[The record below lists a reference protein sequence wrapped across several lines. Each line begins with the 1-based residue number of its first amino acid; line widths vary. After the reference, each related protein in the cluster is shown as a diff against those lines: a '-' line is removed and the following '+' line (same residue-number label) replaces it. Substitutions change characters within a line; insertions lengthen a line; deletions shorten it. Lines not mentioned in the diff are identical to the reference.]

1 MVCDL
6 INRVEDGLMRL
17 ETNGSPFLDVC
28 FPKKAENLSKEPFRY
43 QSRSLSDRHRHGV
56 DAEWVF
62 VYFLAPRKNR

>member
-1 MVCDL
+1 
-6 INRVEDGLMRL
+6 MRL

-56 DAEWVF
+56 DAEQVF
-62 VYFLAPRKNR
+62 VYFLALRNSC